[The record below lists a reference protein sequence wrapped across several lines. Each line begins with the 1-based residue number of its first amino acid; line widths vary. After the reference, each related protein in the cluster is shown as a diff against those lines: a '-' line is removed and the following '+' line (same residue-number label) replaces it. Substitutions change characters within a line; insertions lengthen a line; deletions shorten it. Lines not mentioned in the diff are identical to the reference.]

1 MANERKENRK
11 VNGIVYKVKNIIST
25 NVVELELWTTIK
37 IHPVV
42 NVSKIWLYKLQVKGQ
57 KVVPPQ
63 LVVIDREKEF
73 KVERI
78 LNKRKIQEKDKFLV
92 WWKGYIAKVDT

>member
-1 MANERKENRK
+1 
-11 VNGIVYKVKNIIST
+11 
-25 NVVELELWTTIK
+25 
-37 IHPVV
+37 
-42 NVSKIWLYKLQVKGQ
+42 LQVKGQ

-63 LVVIDREKEF
+63 PVVIDREKEF

-92 WWKGYIAKVDT
+92 